1 MMGFIQAAQAA
12 MGIKTKNNNSTGT
25 AGLNSIL
32 GMGGSGLGAIAAGI
46 GGNSSKPVATDHTH
60 DSDSKNQATTDF
72 GPRGGDSR
80 FDLDDKNDGFMGKN
94 KDISGMQFGEMNR
107 GGSMV
112 DNSPVQTAGAFGPL
126 GTPDFTPKEDFD
138 QYGKQFIS

>member
-12 MGIKTKNNNSTGT
+12 MGIKTKNNNSTRT

-60 DSDSKNQATTDF
+60 DSDSKNQALF
-72 GPRGGDSR
+72 NYQHGKNHRSR
-80 FDLDDKNDGFMGKN
+80 F
-94 KDISGMQFGEMNR
+94 NR
-107 GGSMV
+107 RV
-112 DNSPVQTAGAFGPL
+112 LFC
-126 GTPDFTPKEDFD
+126 F
-138 QYGKQFIS
+138 